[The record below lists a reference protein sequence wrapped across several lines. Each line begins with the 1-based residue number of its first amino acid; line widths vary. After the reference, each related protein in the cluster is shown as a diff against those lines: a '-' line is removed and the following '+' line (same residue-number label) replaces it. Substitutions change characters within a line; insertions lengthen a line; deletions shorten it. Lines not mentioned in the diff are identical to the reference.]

1 MNSRKQSQSNS
12 SSNNNPSQPKR
23 RTNNRNPNQNRSS
36 NRNRLNSR
44 NPRQNRSNRSFR
56 RNRRYGPVF
65 TRRNRLARAQYASN
79 NMNNQRRRRR
89 RFIFRRRTRM
99 NLRLRKI
106 FVGGLHKSINNRIF
120 YNLFRREGRILG
132 WRVFYDRNGYSRGF
146 GVLEFDRPRDAW
158 KTIQKW
164 NGTSY
169 MGYKLRIEY
178 KKNIRRRINRNRN
191 NNRRG
196 FNTNGNRNYG
206 NVINKGFIYSYG
218 NKRNY
223 QNGFRN
229 VNRIVNRYRN

>member
-1 MNSRKQSQSNS
+1 MNSRKQSQNNS
-12 SSNNNPSQPKR
+12 SSNNPSQPKR
-23 RTNNRNPNQNRSS
+23 RANIRNPNRNRNRNPRS
-36 NRNRLNSR
+36 
-44 NPRQNRSNRSFR
+44 NRSNRPLR
-56 RNRRYGPVF
+56 RNRRFSPFV

-79 NMNNQRRRRR
+79 TLNQRRRRR
-89 RFIFRRRTRM
+89 RFIFRRRARI

-106 FVGGLHKSINNRIF
+106 FVGGLHKSINNAKL

-178 KKNIRRRINRNRN
+178 KKNIRRRM
-191 NNRRG
+191 NRRRR
-196 FNTNGNRNYG
+196 FNGYNYG
-206 NVINKGFIYSYG
+206 NVINKGFNNFYFYSQFYLH
-218 NKRNY
+218 
-223 QNGFRN
+223 
-229 VNRIVNRYRN
+229 